1 MAERVIVITG
11 ATGGLA
17 QAIVHLLPVSDRLVL
32 LGRSQERL
40 EQLYGHL
47 SNTTCMALDIKDS
60 SAIAQTIEQIY
71 AQFGRVDVLINNA
84 GFGEFRAFDA
94 YDTDRIDEM
103 FAVNV
108 LATIHLSRMIGA
120 KMAEQVRG
128 HIVNIASMAGLMATS
143 KATIYASTKF
153 AVIGFSNALRL
164 ELAEHGVFVTT
175 VNPGPIATKF
185 FDTADP
191 SGDYLKSVER
201 FTLSPEQVAGKVVT
215 ILGVNK
221 RELNLP
227 WILNLAHKFYTL
239 FPHLSDWLARTLFN
253 WK

>member
-17 QAIVHLLPVSDRLVL
+17 QAIVHLLPASDRLVL

-40 EQLYGHL
+40 EQLYGHR

-94 YDTDRIDEM
+94 YDNARIDEM

-108 LATIHLSRMIGA
+108 LATIHLSRLIGA
-120 KMAEQVRG
+120 KMAEQARG

-227 WILNLAHKFYTL
+227 WILNLAHKLYTL
-239 FPHLSDWLARTLFN
+239 FPEIGDWLARTLFN